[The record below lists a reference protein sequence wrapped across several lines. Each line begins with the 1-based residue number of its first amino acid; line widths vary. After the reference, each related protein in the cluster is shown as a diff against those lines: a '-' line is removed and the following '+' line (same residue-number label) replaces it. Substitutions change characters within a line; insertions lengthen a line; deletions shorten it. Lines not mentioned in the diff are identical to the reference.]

1 MIDVSAE
8 KGRIFRITHVRNI
21 PWILGNGIHCRN
33 SGSSDPGFINIGS
46 EELIEKRRSRMLPL
60 PPHGTLSD
68 YVPFYFTPRSIMLLN
83 ILTGYNGVR
92 QRSAEEIVIMV
103 SSLQHL
109 HNRGRPFVFSDR
121 HAYLLT
127 ANFSS
132 DLAQLSSLAWD
143 DWRNSDFKNDPERP
157 EKKERYQAEAL
168 VHGNLGMNDL
178 LGFATAS
185 AQSRDRLQSVVEEAG
200 LDIRVIAKSSWYF

>member
-1 MIDVSAE
+1 
-8 KGRIFRITHVRNI
+8 
-21 PWILGNGIHCRN
+21 
-33 SGSSDPGFINIGS
+33 
-46 EELIEKRRSRMLPL
+46 
-60 PPHGTLSD
+60 
-68 YVPFYFTPRSIMLLN
+68 MLLN

-92 QRSAEEIVIMV
+92 QRNRDEIVIIV

-109 HNRGRPFVFSDR
+109 HKHNRPFVFSDR

-132 DLAQLSSLAWD
+132 DLGALANLAWQ
-143 DWRNSDFKNDPERP
+143 DWQNSDFANDAERP

-178 LGFATAS
+178 LGFATPS
-185 AQSRDRLQSVVEEAG
+185 AESRDRLKHVVEEAG
-200 LDIRVIAKSSWYF
+200 VAVQVIAKSSWYF